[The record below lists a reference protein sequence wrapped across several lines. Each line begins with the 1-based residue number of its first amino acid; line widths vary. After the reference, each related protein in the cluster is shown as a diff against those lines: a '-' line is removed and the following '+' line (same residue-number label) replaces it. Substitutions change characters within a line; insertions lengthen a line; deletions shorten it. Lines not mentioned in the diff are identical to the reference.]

1 MYKKIHMTPMTVQM
15 ILKKMNLKFNT
26 KLSPKKTT
34 IMQSQEHWEIGY
46 PFVFYSVKE
55 KGWLCKICTENGEGE
70 YWRTKA
76 VKIRER
82 PNRRFVKHQG
92 SVIQVKAMK
101 KQQSVKGC

>member
-1 MYKKIHMTPMTVQM
+1 MAI
-15 ILKKMNLKFNT
+15 
-26 KLSPKKTT
+26 
-34 IMQSQEHWEIGY
+34 
-46 PFVFYSVKE
+46 
-55 KGWLCKICTENGEGE
+55 KICTENGEGE